1 MSKTWRKV
9 QATTMESSLQK
20 IDRVK
25 SWERCCSSTTCSF
38 WLACLFLSNP
48 TCFSPTNQLKSF
60 EPAINK
66 QEFLPFCMKEWL
78 DCCMDVCLSYKH
90 DIGLERLS
98 YQSKINYFY
107 QHQNITIETCSISE
121 IAIIILSLKFIFEAA
136 ALSFTNLFFP
146 PTRLVWFLVVVPFVA
161 FRILLQQLQEKNK
174 QQELSFRFE
183 RNAKHQGSLKIM
195 HKNKLK

>member
-1 MSKTWRKV
+1 MSEDQFEEAKEANQKWKYSNERTSESWREV
-9 QATTMESSLQK
+9 EATAMESSLQK
-20 IDRVK
+20 IDRVQ
-25 SWERCCSSTTCSF
+25 SWERRCSSTTCSF

-48 TCFSPTNQLKSF
+48 TRFSPTNQLKSF

-136 ALSFTNLFFP
+136 A
-146 PTRLVWFLVVVPFVA
+146 PF
-161 FRILLQQLQEKNK
+161 
-174 QQELSFRFE
+174 
-183 RNAKHQGSLKIM
+183 SLTCFS
-195 HKNKLK
+195 HLAA